1 MTAAI
6 PGFRAQVSNHAVLS
20 ADYCGGKVALSF
32 LQLQD
37 FLLNGVAGNQSIG
50 EDGPSL
56 SNAMRAVYGLRF
68 NRRVPQGSRMN
79 TYSAAVRFKPRPP
92 AFRLTRKSR
101 QSLSF

>member
-1 MTAAI
+1 MLFSAPIIAAQ
-6 PGFRAQVSNHAVLS
+6 GRA
-20 ADYCGGKVALSF
+20 SF

-68 NRRVPQGSRMN
+68 NRRVP
-79 TYSAAVRFKPRPP
+79 PRIENEYILGGGEIQ
-92 AFRLTRKSR
+92 AQDLCL
-101 QSLSF
+101 QD